1 MTVRLTAPRIGWA
14 LLALLLGF
22 ALFAP
27 LADPLGPFKQ
37 SLLKALSGAD
47 AAAPFGYDHLGRS
60 LFSRLAHALRLSLLL
75 AFAAT
80 ATAAA
85 LGIALGALASW
96 RCGWID
102 SALSLLAD
110 SVLALPALLMVL
122 MMGVILP
129 CTALAF
135 WAGIA
140 AVQWI
145 EFFRLTR
152 AAARSHLASP
162 AVEAAR
168 LQGFGPAWIFRR
180 ILWPEIGP
188 MLRTAM
194 AFGVANAITAI
205 AALGF
210 VSVGMRAPTP
220 ELGLMMVELLPSWR
234 EAPFALMQ
242 PVLACFTLLL
252 SLNLI
257 AGGAK

>member
-1 MTVRLTAPRIGWA
+1 M
-14 LLALLLGF
+14 LALLVAF
-22 ALFAP
+22 ALLAP

-37 SLLKALSGAD
+37 SLTRALSGAD
-47 AAAPFGYDHLGRS
+47 MAAPLGYDHLGRS
-60 LFSRLAHALRLSLLL
+60 MFSRLAHALRLSVLL

-80 ATAAA
+80 ATAA
-85 LGIALGALASW
+85 LIGIVLGALASW
-96 RCGWID
+96 RGGWID
-102 SALSLLAD
+102 SALSLVAD
-110 SVLALPALLMVL
+110 SVLALPALLR
-122 MMGVILP
+122 VILP
-129 CTALAF
+129 STPLAF
-135 WAGIA
+135 WAGLA

-162 AVEAAR
+162 AVEAAT

-194 AFGVANAITAI
+194 AFGVANAIAAI
-205 AALGF
+205 ASLGF

-234 EAPFALMQ
+234 EAPFALLQ
-242 PVLACFTLLL
+242 PVLACFALLL

-257 AGGAK
+257 AGART

>member
-1 MTVRLTAPRIGWA
+1 MTLARIGWG
-14 LLALLLGF
+14 LLALLVAF
-22 ALFAP
+22 ALLAP
-27 LADPLGPFKQ
+27 LADPLGPFRQ
-37 SLLKALSGAD
+37 SLLKALAGAD

-60 LFSRLAHALRLSLLL
+60 MFSRLAHALRLSLSL

-80 ATAAA
+80 ATAA
-85 LGIALGALASW
+85 LIGITLGALASW
-96 RCGWID
+96 RGGWID
-102 SALSLLAD
+102 RALSLLAD

-129 CTALAF
+129 STPLAF
-135 WAGIA
+135 WAGLA

-162 AVEAAR
+162 AVEAAT
-168 LQGFGPAWIFRR
+168 LQGFGPWWIFRR

-194 AFGVANAITAI
+194 AFGVANAIAAI

-234 EAPFALMQ
+234 EAPLVLLQ
-242 PVLACFTLLL
+242 PVMACFLLLL

-257 AGGAK
+257 AGARR

>member
-1 MTVRLTAPRIGWA
+1 MTLSRFGWA
-14 LLALLLGF
+14 MLALLLAF
-22 ALFAP
+22 ALLAP
-27 LADPLGPFKQ
+27 LVDPVGPFKQ

-60 LFSRLAHALRLSLLL
+60 IFARLAHALRLSLML

-80 ATAAA
+80 ATAA
-85 LGIALGALASW
+85 LIGIALGAVASW
-96 RCGWID
+96 RGGWID
-102 SALSLLAD
+102 RALCLLAD
-110 SVLALPALLMVL
+110 SVLALPALLMIL

-129 CTALAF
+129 ATALAF
-135 WAGIA
+135 WAGLA

-145 EFFRLTR
+145 EFFRLAR

-162 AVEAAR
+162 AVEAAT
-168 LQGFGPAWIFRR
+168 LQGFGPLWIFRR

-194 AFGVANAITAI
+194 AFGVANAIAAI

-234 EAPFALMQ
+234 EAPFALLQ
-242 PVLACFTLLL
+242 PVLACFLLLL

-257 AGGAK
+257 AGARK

>member
-1 MTVRLTAPRIGWA
+1 MTLSRFGWA
-14 LLALLLGF
+14 MLALLLAF
-22 ALFAP
+22 ALLAP
-27 LADPLGPFKQ
+27 LVDPVGPFKQ
-37 SLLKALSGAD
+37 SLLKALSGGD

-60 LFSRLAHALRLSLLL
+60 IFARLAHALRLSLVL

-80 ATAAA
+80 ATAA
-85 LGIALGALASW
+85 LIGIALGALASW
-96 RCGWID
+96 RGGWID
-102 SALSLLAD
+102 RALCLLAD
-110 SVLALPALLMVL
+110 SVLALPALLMIL

-129 CTALAF
+129 ATALAF
-135 WAGIA
+135 WAGLA

-162 AVEAAR
+162 AVEAAT
-168 LQGFGPAWIFRR
+168 LQGFGPLWIFRR

-194 AFGVANAITAI
+194 AFGVANAIAAI

-234 EAPFALMQ
+234 EAPFALLQ
-242 PVLACFTLLL
+242 PVLACFLLLL

-257 AGGAK
+257 AGARK